1 MIKFLVSLS
10 TVVGLLLTPSAAFA
24 ASQLQLTSDVF
35 VEKQKQ
41 RADGT
46 VTTILEEPNLVTPG
60 DKLVFIVKY
69 KNAGAAPAEK
79 FVLTNPLPK
88 AVAFN
93 GTSDGLEVVSID
105 GGKTWGFLA
114 NLRMQ
119 DLGGKSRPALMSDVT
134 HIRWNLNRPIAAG
147 SEGKLIFRGI
157 VR

>member
-1 MIKFLVSLS
+1 MIKFLALLS
-10 TVVGLLLTPSAAFA
+10 TAAGLLLVPSAAFA
-24 ASQLQLTSDVF
+24 ANQLQLSSDVF

-41 RADGT
+41 RADGS
-46 VTTILEEPNLVTPG
+46 VATILEEPNLVTPG
-60 DKLVFIVKY
+60 DKLVFVVKY

-105 GGKTWGFLA
+105 EGRTWGFLS
-114 NLRMQ
+114 NLRLQ
-119 DLGGKSRPALMSDVT
+119 DTDGKSRPALMSDVT
-134 HIRWNLNRPIAAG
+134 HIRWNLNQPIAAG

>member
-1 MIKFLVSLS
+1 VIKLFAILS
-10 TVVGLLLTPSAAFA
+10 VAIGLLLAPSAAFA
-24 ASQLQLTSDVF
+24 ANQLQLSSDVF

-41 RADGT
+41 RPDGS
-46 VTTILEEPNLVTPG
+46 VATILEEPNLVTPG
-60 DKLVFIVKY
+60 DKLVFVVKY
-69 KNAGAAPAEK
+69 KNAGTAPAEK

-105 GGKTWGFLA
+105 DGKTWGFLS
-114 NLRMQ
+114 NLRLQ
-119 DLGGKSRPALMSDVT
+119 DTDGKSRPALMSDVT

>member
-1 MIKFLVSLS
+1 MIKFLSSLAAGI
-10 TVVGLLLTPSAAFA
+10 VVLTAPSIAFA

-41 RADGT
+41 RPDGT

-105 GGKTWGFLA
+105 GGTTWGFLS
-114 NLRMQ
+114 NLRLQ
-119 DLGGKSRPALMSDVT
+119 DTGGKSRPALMSDVT
-134 HIRWNLNRPIAAG
+134 HIRWNLNKPIAAG